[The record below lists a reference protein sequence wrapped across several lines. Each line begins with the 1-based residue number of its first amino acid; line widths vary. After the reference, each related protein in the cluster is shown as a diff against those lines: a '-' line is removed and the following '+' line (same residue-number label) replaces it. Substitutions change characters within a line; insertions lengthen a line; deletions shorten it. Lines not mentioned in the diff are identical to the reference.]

1 MKGYIKIFYVINM
14 KRLIGKKSGD
24 VAIIVNEYT
33 IILNGKKFH
42 YTKENGVIRLHN
54 VEFFE

>member
-1 MKGYIKIFYVINM
+1 M

-24 VAIIVNEYT
+24 VAIIVNDYT
-33 IILNGKKFH
+33 IILNGKKYH

-54 VEFFE
+54 VEFYE